1 MSDTTTQILTD
12 RGKEYGSF
20 QDLADIAQA
29 LKTFLREQPGWAN
42 LDNDMREALDVDAT
56 KTARILNGN
65 PRHLDSWDDKAGYAR
80 LVADRLREGRHPL
93 K

>member
-1 MSDTTTQILTD
+1 MKDATTQILTD
-12 RGKEYGSF
+12 RGKEYGAF
-20 QDLADIAQA
+20 IDLAKLSQI
-29 LKTFLREQPGWAN
+29 LKAILRQHPGWQN
-42 LDNDMREALDVDAT
+42 LDDDMKEALDMDAT

-65 PRHLDSWDDKAGYAR
+65 PAHLDSWDDKAGYAR